1 MDILRE
7 EKTNSKSKLIY
18 IISTPDHSK

>member
-7 EKTNSKSKLIY
+7 EKTNFKSKLIY
-18 IISTPDHSK
+18 IINTPDHSK

>member
-7 EKTNSKSKLIY
+7 EKTNSKSKFIY
-18 IISTPDHSK
+18 IISTPDHYK